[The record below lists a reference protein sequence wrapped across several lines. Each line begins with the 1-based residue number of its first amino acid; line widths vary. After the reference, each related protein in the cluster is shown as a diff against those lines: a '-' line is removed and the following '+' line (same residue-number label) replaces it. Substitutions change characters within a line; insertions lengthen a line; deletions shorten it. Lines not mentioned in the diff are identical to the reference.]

1 MPGFIRRRAKDLV
14 EWCIAAPL
22 MIAVCPCIALAEPA
36 TGSIKG
42 VVRATTQTS
51 GTRPILLSNA
61 RITLVNRD
69 LPTQV
74 MVAVTDDAGAFV
86 FINLPAARYLLKAE
100 AVGLPTATREID
112 LTEGANLTVEIE
124 LTASLSESVT
134 VREEEG
140 LLSTAE
146 TNTSNTVREQTLKT
160 VPLRAENYQSALP
173 LTPGVVRG
181 ANGEDHLKGA
191 RSGQSS
197 YTVNGADVTDPVTGR
212 LAFDIPIE
220 AAASVQVEENPYS
233 AEFGR
238 LTGGATNLET
248 KGGENKFKVA
258 AARVFPT
265 FRYILTGPI
274 DSFRPRLTFSG
285 PVIRDRMFFL
295 QSFEYRFSRLR
306 VPSLSAPNND
316 STSEA
321 FNSFSQIDLTLNKN
335 NRAKFVAAF
344 FPEKSRHVGL
354 DTFNPQATTPNL
366 KQRGSLFS
374 VSEQAIFGDASFLS
388 SVLSYKTFDVDV
400 FAQGAQPLTLSP
412 EVNSGNYFA
421 DTRRR
426 SRRFQWQETY
436 YARSFNLAGK
446 HSWKMG
452 AEVDRT
458 SISGKFNYNSIFI
471 RRSNGTLSQR
481 IDFTGPS
488 AIALRVSEFAGFLQ
502 DRWIANRKLTI
513 DVGLRFDRDG
523 IAQRNNFA
531 PRLSFMFLPVKGN
544 RTIIRG
550 GIGLFYD
557 RMPLSVGYF
566 GAISRSPDDEK
577 NNGALNQLATSTSF
591 ADLPERLVTRYAPD
605 GSSTI
610 DGPRL
615 FSNSVDRPLRNLGSV
630 RWNVQLDQGLTKT
643 LTLRIGY
650 LQRATRNDLL
660 LEPITAG
667 STAGKVVLSSRGSSS
682 YRELQLLGIYNNTHF
697 GSWNASYVW
706 SSARGDLNTVDNF
719 LSDRPA
725 FVIRPNEYGP
735 LPFDAR
741 HRFLLYGELKLPY
754 DINFSPLVEMRSG
767 FPFSSVNEQLD
778 FVGPR
783 NQAGR
788 FPSFLSLDAQ
798 VTKGFRI
805 PMFDKHKMR
814 VGVAVFNITNH
825 FNPRDVQNN
834 IGSPSFG
841 RFFNSLGT
849 SVRGKFEV
857 QF

>member
-1 MPGFIRRRAKDLV
+1 MSRVIRRRAIAV
-14 EWCIAAPL
+14 VAWWIAALL
-22 MIAVCPCIALAEPA
+22 MVAHTAMAEAA

-42 VVRATTQTS
+42 VVRATTQAS
-51 GTRPILLSNA
+51 GTRSILLSNA

-74 MVAVTDDAGAFV
+74 LVTITDDEGAFV
-86 FINLPAARYLLKAE
+86 FSNLPAARYLLTAE
-100 AVGLPTATREID
+100 ATGLPTVTREIG

-124 LTASLSESVT
+124 LTTSLSESVT

-146 TNTSNTVREQTLKT
+146 TTTSNTVREQTLKT
-160 VPLRAENYQSALP
+160 APLRAENYQSALP
-173 LTPGVVRG
+173 LTPGAMRG

-191 RSGQSS
+191 RAGQSA

-248 KGGENKFKVA
+248 KGGDNKFKVT

-265 FRYILTGPI
+265 FRYILSGPI
-274 DSFRPRLTFSG
+274 DSFRPRVTFSG
-285 PVIRDRMFFL
+285 PIIRDRLFFL

-306 VPSLSAPNND
+306 VPSLPAPQDD

-321 FNSFSQIDLTLNKN
+321 FNSFSQIDLTVNKN
-335 NRAKFVAAF
+335 NRAKVLAAF
-344 FPEKSRHVGL
+344 FPEKSRYVGL
-354 DTFNPQATTPNL
+354 DTFNPQQTTPNI

-374 VSEQAIFGDASFLS
+374 ISEQAIFGDASFLS
-388 SVLSYKTFDVDV
+388 SALSYKIFDVDV
-400 FAQGAQPLTLSP
+400 FAQGEQPLTLSP

-426 SRRFQWQETY
+426 SRRLQWQETY
-436 YARSFNLAGK
+436 YARSFNLAGQ
-446 HSWKMG
+446 HALKMG

-458 SISGKFNYNSIFI
+458 SISGRFHYNSIFI
-471 RRSNGTLSQR
+471 RRNNGTLTQR
-481 IDFTGPS
+481 IDFTGPG
-488 AIALRVSEFAGFLQ
+488 AIALQVSELAGFVQ
-502 DRWIANRKLTI
+502 DRWIAKRKLTI
-513 DVGLRFDRDG
+513 DAGLRFDRDG
-523 IAQRNNFA
+523 IARRNNLA
-531 PRLSFMFLPVKGN
+531 PRLSLMLLPVKGS

-557 RMPLSVGYF
+557 RMPLAVGYF
-566 GAISRSPDDEK
+566 SSISRSLNDEEDD
-577 NNGALNQLATSTSF
+577 GALSQLATSTSF
-591 ADLPERLVTRYAPD
+591 SDLPARRVTRYAPD
-605 GSSTI
+605 GATAV

-615 FSNSVDRPLRNLGSV
+615 FSNSVARPLRNLRNV

-660 LEPITAG
+660 LEPTTA
-667 STAGKVVLSSRGSSS
+667 STNAGMVVLSSRGSSS
-682 YRELQLLGIYNNTHF
+682 YRELQLLGIYHNTHL
-697 GSWNASYVW
+697 GDWNASYVW
-706 SSARGDLNTVDNF
+706 SNARGDLNTADNF

-725 FVIRPNEYGP
+725 FVIRRNEYGP
-735 LPFDAR
+735 LPFDAP
-741 HRFLLYGELKLPY
+741 HRFLLYGDLKLPY
-754 DINFSPLVEMRSG
+754 DINFSPLVEIRSG
-767 FPFSSVNEQLD
+767 FPFSAVNEQLD
-778 FVGPR
+778 FVGRR

-788 FPSFLSLDAQ
+788 FPTFFSLDAQ
-798 VTKGFRI
+798 VTKGFRV
-805 PMFDKHKMR
+805 PMFQKHKLR

-834 IGSPSFG
+834 LGSPRFG
-841 RFFNSLGT
+841 QFFNSLGT
-849 SVRGKFEV
+849 SVRGKFEI